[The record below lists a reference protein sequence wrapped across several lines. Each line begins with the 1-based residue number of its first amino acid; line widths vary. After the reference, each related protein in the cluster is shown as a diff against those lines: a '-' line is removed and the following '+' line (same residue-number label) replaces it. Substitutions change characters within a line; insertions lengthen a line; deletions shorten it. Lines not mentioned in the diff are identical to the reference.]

1 MKLSSKGFILNL
13 EEKISIGEL
22 TAVLVCQVNGDKQQ
36 FDLHFI
42 DLGEITY
49 MGIPIDGYDN
59 WRKFKDFHLGMG
71 INFSKLIDE
80 KFNEVF
86 TKEAVKEIVDKVK
99 F

>member
-1 MKLSSKGFILNL
+1 MKLSSKAFMLNL

-36 FDLHFI
+36 FDIDFI

-49 MGIPIDGYDN
+49 MGIPIDGYDS
-59 WRKFKDFHLGMG
+59 WVKFKKFHLEMG
-71 INFSKLIDE
+71 INFGNLIDQ

-86 TKEAVKEIVDKVK
+86 TKEAVKEVVDKVK

>member
-1 MKLSSKGFILNL
+1 MKLSSKAFLLNL

-22 TAVLVCQVNGDKQQ
+22 TAVLVCQVNGTKEQ
-36 FDLHFI
+36 FDTDFI
-42 DLGEITY
+42 DLGEVTY
-49 MGIPIDGYDN
+49 MGILIDGYDN

-80 KFNEVF
+80 KFNEIF
-86 TKEAVKEIVDKVK
+86 TKEVVKQFVDKVK